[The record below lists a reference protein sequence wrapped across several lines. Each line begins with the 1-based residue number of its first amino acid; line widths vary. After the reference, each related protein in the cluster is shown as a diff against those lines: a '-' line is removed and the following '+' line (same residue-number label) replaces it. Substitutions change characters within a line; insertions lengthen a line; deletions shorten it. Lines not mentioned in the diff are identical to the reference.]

1 MKEQA
6 IEALETV
13 RDDLLAAQ
21 ALAEQERKAAI
32 AQREQARAAR

>member
-1 MKEQA
+1 
-6 IEALETV
+6 V

-32 AQREQARAAR
+32 AAQREQAGTAQ

>member
-21 ALAEQERKAAI
+21 ALAEQERQASLTAK
-32 AQREQARAAR
+32 REAGAVQ